1 MRMKNRN
8 KKRKK
13 GLTIANKKS
22 IRLRSNELTDNE
34 RNLFEKLDMPM
45 WFVPYIE
52 KVRYMSSKAAV
63 IGTLRIALTFMW
75 YKVNFPTR
83 FKI

>member
-75 YKVNFPTR
+75 YKGNFPTR